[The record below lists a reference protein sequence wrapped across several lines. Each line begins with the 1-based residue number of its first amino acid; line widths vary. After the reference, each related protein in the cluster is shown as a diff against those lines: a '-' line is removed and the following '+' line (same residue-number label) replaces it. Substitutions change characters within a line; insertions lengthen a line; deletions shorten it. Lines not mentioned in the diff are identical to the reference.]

1 LSWYLDSSAIL
12 KFVFAEP
19 ERPALVKA
27 LISPAISSELARLEV
42 KRAVY
47 RMQPKNIALANEE
60 LARISFVMVSNQ
72 VLKIAEAFT
81 ANVSLTT
88 LDSIHVATVLTLGK
102 KVDGIITYDKQMIA
116 NAEKMGIKVLS
127 PGLKR

>member
-12 KFVFAEP
+12 KFIFAEP

-27 LISPAISSELARLEV
+27 LTSPAISSELARLEV

-81 ANVSLTT
+81 ANVSLAT

-102 KVDGIITYDKQMIA
+102 KVDGIITYDKQMLA

>member
-12 KFVFAEP
+12 KYIFAEP

-27 LISPAISSELARLEV
+27 LTSQAISSDLARLEV

-60 LARISFVMVSNQ
+60 LARISFVMVSDQ
-72 VLKIAEAFT
+72 VLRIAEAFT
-81 ANVSLTT
+81 GNIALTT
-88 LDSIHVATVLTLGK
+88 LDSIHFATALTLGEGIE
-102 KVDGIITYDKQMIA
+102 GIITYDKQMIT
-116 NAEKMGIKVLS
+116 NARKMGIKVLS
-127 PGLKR
+127 PGAKL

>member
-12 KFVFAEP
+12 KFIFAEP

-27 LISPAISSELARLEV
+27 LTSPAISSELARLEV

-60 LARISFVMVSNQ
+60 LARINFVTLSEQ
-72 VLKIAEAFT
+72 VLSIAEAFT
-81 ANVSLTT
+81 GNVTLAT
-88 LDSIHVATVLTLGK
+88 LDSIHVATVFTLGD
-102 KVDGIITYDKQMIA
+102 KVEGIITYDKQMIS
-116 NAEKMGIKVLS
+116 NAKTMGIEVLS
-127 PGLKR
+127 PGAKI

>member
-1 LSWYLDSSAIL
+1 MSWYLDSSAIL
-12 KFVFAEP
+12 KFIFAEP